1 MIKNYLK
8 IAWRNIIKNK
18 ISSFINIGGLT
29 VGMAVAILIGLWI
42 YDELSFNKSHQNYS
56 SIVRIMERVTV
67 NGEVK
72 TGRYLSLPVAPEI
85 RKLYA
90 NDFRHVVRSSF
101 VEQHTLANGETK
113 INNTGVFIEAAGPE
127 MLTLNM
133 IKGIRNG
140 LTDSYSIILSESL
153 AKTLF
158 GNADPIN
165 KTLKIDN
172 KTDVIVKGVYE
183 DIPRNSDFNELSYIA
198 PWDLYFVINPWMQY
212 WKEDWNNNMLQV
224 FAQLAPTA
232 TIDKVAAKIRDV
244 KLAHSDAEAKTFK
257 PEIFLYPMSKWHLYN
272 EFKNGVNTAG
282 AIQYVWLFGI
292 IGAFVLLLA
301 CINFMN
307 LSTARAEKRAKE
319 IGIRKTIGSV
329 RRQLIYQFL
338 SEALLMAA
346 VCFILSLALVQLTL
360 PWFNEVANKEMNILW
375 SNPAFWIISAG
386 FILITGLVAG
396 SYPALYLSSFQ
407 PIKVLK
413 GYFSAGRFAALPR
426 KVLVVIQFTVSI
438 SLIIGTIIVFR
449 QIQFAKNRPVGYS
462 REGLIYLRMLTE
474 NIHNHFEAFR
484 NELLETGAVIDAAE
498 SNGTVTEIA
507 ENTGDFAWKGKDPNM
522 KESFGHIRV
531 SHDYGKTVGW
541 QFLAGRD
548 FSRLNISDSFG
559 LVLNEA
565 AVKLMGLKNPV
576 GEIIRHQGKDY
587 TVLGIAKNMIMRSP
601 FDPPRPSVFSI
612 LPWWGGALSIKI
624 KPTARTNEALAKIET
639 VFTKYAPGLPFDYRF
654 ADEEYG
660 KKFSMEVRIGKLSSF
675 FAILAIF
682 ISCLG
687 LFGLA
692 SFVAEQRTKEIGV
705 RKVLGAS
712 VFNLWKLLSKDFL
725 GLIILSCC
733 IAVPIA
739 YHYLH
744 EWLQKYE
751 YRTEISWWIF
761 AVAIGGALLITLLT
775 VSFQAIKAAI
785 ANPVK
790 SLRTE

>member
-1 MIKNYLK
+1 
-8 IAWRNIIKNK
+8 
-18 ISSFINIGGLT
+18 
-29 VGMAVAILIGLWI
+29 
-42 YDELSFNKSHQNYS
+42 
-56 SIVRIMERVTV
+56 
-67 NGEVK
+67 
-72 TGRYLSLPVAPEI
+72 
-85 RKLYA
+85 
-90 NDFRHVVRSSF
+90 
-101 VEQHTLANGETK
+101 
-113 INNTGVFIEAAGPE
+113 
-127 MLTLNM
+127 
-133 IKGIRNG
+133 
-140 LTDSYSIILSESL
+140 
-153 AKTLF
+153 
-158 GNADPIN
+158 
-165 KTLKIDN
+165 
-172 KTDVIVKGVYE
+172 
-183 DIPRNSDFNELSYIA
+183 
-198 PWDLYFVINPWMQY
+198 
-212 WKEDWNNNMLQV
+212 
-224 FAQLAPTA
+224 
-232 TIDKVAAKIRDV
+232 
-244 KLAHSDAEAKTFK
+244 
-257 PEIFLYPMSKWHLYN
+257 
-272 EFKNGVNTAG
+272 
-282 AIQYVWLFGI
+282 
-292 IGAFVLLLA
+292 
-301 CINFMN
+301 
-307 LSTARAEKRAKE
+307 
-319 IGIRKTIGSV
+319 
-329 RRQLIYQFL
+329 
-338 SEALLMAA
+338 
-346 VCFILSLALVQLTL
+346 
-360 PWFNEVANKEMNILW
+360 
-375 SNPAFWIISAG
+375 
-386 FILITGLVAG
+386 
-396 SYPALYLSSFQ
+396 
-407 PIKVLK
+407 
-413 GYFSAGRFAALPR
+413 
-426 KVLVVIQFTVSI
+426 
-438 SLIIGTIIVFR
+438 
-449 QIQFAKNRPVGYS
+449 
-462 REGLIYLRMLTE
+462 
-474 NIHNHFEAFR
+474 
-484 NELLETGAVIDAAE
+484 
-498 SNGTVTEIA
+498 
-507 ENTGDFAWKGKDPNM
+507 
-522 KESFGHIRV
+522 
-531 SHDYGKTVGW
+531 
-541 QFLAGRD
+541 LAGRD
-548 FSRLNISDSFG
+548 FSRLNINDSFG

>member
-1 MIKNYLK
+1 M
-8 IAWRNIIKNK
+8 
-18 ISSFINIGGLT
+18 T
-29 VGMAVAILIGLWI
+29 VAILIGLWI
-42 YDELSFNKSHQNYS
+42 YDELSFNTYHKNYP
-56 SIVRIMERVTV
+56 SIVRLMERATV

-72 TGRYLSLPVAPEI
+72 TGRYLSMPVAPEI

-90 NDFRHVVRSSF
+90 NDFKHVVRSSF
-101 VEQHTLANGETK
+101 VEEHTLANGEAK
-113 INNTGVFIEAAGPE
+113 INNTGVFMEADGPE
-127 MLTLNM
+127 MLTLKM
-133 IKGIRNG
+133 IKGTRND
-140 LTDSYSIILSESL
+140 LTDPYSIVLSQSL
-153 AKTLF
+153 AETLF
-158 GNADPIN
+158 GNADPIG

-183 DIPRNSDFNELSYIA
+183 DIPRNSDFNDLSYIA
-198 PWDLYFVINPWMQY
+198 PWDLYFVINPWMQF

-232 TIDKVAAKIRDV
+232 TIDRVAAKIKDV
-244 KLAHSDAEAKTFK
+244 KLNHSDEEAKTFR
-257 PEIFLYPMSKWHLYN
+257 PEIFLHPMSKWHLYN
-272 EFKNGVNTAG
+272 EFNNGVNTGG

-319 IGIRKTIGSV
+319 IGIRKTVGSV
-329 RRQLIYQFL
+329 KRQLIHQFL
-338 SEALLMAA
+338 SESVLMAL
-346 VCFILSLALVQLTL
+346 VCFILSLALVQLMI
-360 PWFNEVANKEMNILW
+360 PWFNEVSNKEMNILW
-375 SNPAFWIISAG
+375 GNPAFWIISTG
-386 FILITGLVAG
+386 FILITGLIAG

-413 GYFSAGRFAALPR
+413 GSFSVGRFAALPR
-426 KVLVVIQFTVSI
+426 KILVVIQFTVSI

-449 QIQFAKNRPVGYS
+449 QIQFAKSRPVGYS
-462 REGLIYLRMLTE
+462 REGLIYLRVLTE
-474 NIHNHFEAFR
+474 NIHTHFEAFR
-484 NELLETGAVIDAAE
+484 NELLETGAVKDAAE
-498 SNGTVTEIA
+498 SNGAVTEIA

-522 KESFGHIRV
+522 KQSFGHIRV

-548 FSRLNISDSFG
+548 FSRLNINDSSG

-565 AVKLMGLKNPV
+565 AVKLMGLKNPI
-576 GEIIRHQGKDY
+576 GEIIRHQGQDY
-587 TVLGIAKNMIMRSP
+587 TVLGVVKDMIMRSP

-624 KPTARTNEALAKIET
+624 KPTVRPSEALAKVES

-660 KKFSMEVRIGKLSSF
+660 KKFGIEIRIGKLSSF

-712 VFNLWKLLSKDFL
+712 VFNLWKLLSKEFL
-725 GLIILSCC
+725 GLIMLSCC

-751 YRTEISWWIF
+751 YRTEIRWWIF
-761 AVAIGGALLITLLT
+761 AAAIGGAIVITLLT
-775 VSFQAIKAAI
+775 VSFQAIKAAV

>member
-90 NDFRHVVRSSF
+90 NDFKHVVRSSF
-101 VEQHTLANGETK
+101 VEQHTLASGETK

-127 MLTLNM
+127 MLTLKM

-140 LTDSYSIILSESL
+140 LTDSYSIILSQSL

-158 GNADPIN
+158 GNVDPIN

-375 SNPAFWIISAG
+375 RNPAFWIISAG

-462 REGLIYLRMLTE
+462 REGLVYLRMLTE
-474 NIHNHFEAFR
+474 NVHNHFEAFR
-484 NELLETGAVIDAAE
+484 TELLETGAVTDAAE
-498 SNGTVTEIA
+498 SNGAVTEIV

-761 AVAIGGALLITLLT
+761 AVAVGGALLITLLT

>member
-1 MIKNYLK
+1 VYLWK
-8 IAWRNIIKNK
+8 
-18 ISSFINIGGLT
+18 
-29 VGMAVAILIGLWI
+29 
-42 YDELSFNKSHQNYS
+42 
-56 SIVRIMERVTV
+56 
-67 NGEVK
+67 
-72 TGRYLSLPVAPEI
+72 LP
-85 RKLYA
+85 
-90 NDFRHVVRSSF
+90 
-101 VEQHTLANGETK
+101 G
-113 INNTGVFIEAAGPE
+113 E
-127 MLTLNM
+127 MLTLKM
-133 IKGIRNG
+133 IKGTRNG
-140 LTDSYSIILSESL
+140 LVDPYSIVLSESL
-153 AKTLF
+153 AKALF
-158 GNADPIN
+158 GNNEPLN

-172 KTDVIVKGVYE
+172 KVDVIVTGVYR

-212 WKEDWNNNMLQV
+212 WKENWNNNMLQT
-224 FAQLAPTA
+224 FALLAPAA
-232 TIDKVAAKIRDV
+232 TIDKVAAKIKDV
-244 KLAHSDAEAKTFK
+244 KLIHSDAEAKTFK
-257 PEIFLYPMSKWHLYN
+257 PEIFLHPMSKWHLYN
-272 EFKNGVNTAG
+272 EFTNGVNTGG

-319 IGIRKTIGSV
+319 IGIRKTIGSL

-338 SEALLMAA
+338 SESVLMASLG
-346 VCFILSLALVQLTL
+346 FILSVALVQLTL
-360 PWFNEVANKEMNILW
+360 PWFNEVSNKQMNISW
-375 SNPAFWIISAG
+375 ANSAFWIISIG
-386 FILITGLVAG
+386 FILATGFIAG

-413 GYFSAGRFAALPR
+413 GSFSAGRFAALPR
-426 KVLVVIQFTVSI
+426 KILVVIQFTVSI

-449 QIQFAKNRPVGYS
+449 QIQFAKNRSAGYS
-462 REGLIYLRMLTE
+462 REGLIYLRMQTG
-474 NIHNHFEAFR
+474 NIHDHFETFR
-484 NELLETGAVIDAAE
+484 NELLETGVVANAAE

-507 ENTGDFAWKGKDPNM
+507 ENTSDFTWKDKDPNM

-548 FSRLNISDSFG
+548 FTRSNINDSFG

-576 GEIIRHQGKDY
+576 DEIIRHQGKDY
-587 TVLGIAKNMIMRSP
+587 KVVGIVKDMIMRSP

-624 KPTARTNEALAKIET
+624 KPTVSASEALAKIET
-639 VFTKYAPGLPFDYRF
+639 VFTKYAPGLPFDYKF

-660 KKFSMEVRIGKLSSF
+660 KKFGIETRIGKLSSF
-675 FAILAIF
+675 FAVLAIF

-692 SFVAEQRTKEIGV
+692 SFVAEQRTKEIGI

-712 VFNLWKLLSKDFL
+712 VLNLWRMLSKEFVAL
-725 GLIILSCC
+725 VVLSCF
-733 IAVPIA
+733 IAIPIA
-739 YHYLH
+739 YYFLRN
-744 EWLQKYE
+744 WLQNYE

-761 AVAIGGALLITLLT
+761 AIAAAGALLITILT

>member
-1 MIKNYLK
+1 MIKSYFK
-8 IAWRNIIKNK
+8 IAWRNLIKNK
-18 ISSFINIGGLT
+18 VSSFINIGGLA
-29 VGMAVAILIGLWI
+29 VGMAVAMLIGLWI
-42 YDELSFNKSHQNYS
+42 YDELSFNKYHQNYS
-56 SIVRIMERVTV
+56 RIVRLMERVTV

-72 TGRYLSLPVAPEI
+72 TGKYLSMPVAPEI
-85 RKLYA
+85 RKSYA
-90 NDFRHVVRSSF
+90 GDFKHVVRSSF
-101 VEQHTLANGETK
+101 VEEHTLANGEAK
-113 INNTGVFIEAAGPE
+113 INHTGVFMEADGPE
-127 MLTLNM
+127 MLTLKM
-133 IKGIRNG
+133 IKGTRNG
-140 LTDSYSIILSESL
+140 LADPYSIVLSQSL
-153 AKTLF
+153 AGTLF

-172 KTDVIVKGVYE
+172 NADVVVKGVYE

-212 WKEDWNNNMLQV
+212 WKENWNNNMLQV

-232 TIDKVAAKIRDV
+232 TIDKVVGRIKDV
-244 KLAHSDAEAKTFK
+244 KLNHSDAEAKTFK
-257 PEIFLYPMSKWHLYN
+257 PEIFLHPMSKWHLYN
-272 EFKNGVNTAG
+272 EFKDGVNTGG

-319 IGIRKTIGSV
+319 IGIRKTVGSA
-329 RRQLIYQFL
+329 RGQLIQQFL
-338 SEALLMAA
+338 SESLLMAFL
-346 VCFILSLALVQLTL
+346 CFILSLALVYLTL
-360 PWFNEVANKEMNILW
+360 PWFNEVANKEMSILW
-375 SNPAFWIISAG
+375 TNSAFWIIGFG
-386 FILITGLVAG
+386 FILITGLIAG

-413 GYFSAGRFAALPR
+413 GSFSVGRFAALPR
-426 KVLVVIQFTVSI
+426 KILVVIQFTVSI

-449 QIQFAKNRPVGYS
+449 QIQFAKSRPVGYS
-462 REGLIYLRMLTE
+462 REGLIYLRMQTE
-474 NIHNHFEAFR
+474 NVHNHFEAFR
-484 NELLETGAVIDAAE
+484 SELLETGAVTDVAE
-498 SNGTVTEIA
+498 SNGAVTEIA

-548 FSRLNISDSFG
+548 FSRSNINDSFG

-565 AVKLMGLKNPV
+565 AVKLMGLKNPI

-587 TVLGIAKNMIMRSP
+587 KVLGVAKDMIMRSP

-612 LPWWGGALSIKI
+612 LPWWGGALTIKI
-624 KPTARTNEALAKIET
+624 KATVRTNEALAKIET
-639 VFTKYAPGLPFDYRF
+639 VFTKYAPGLPFDYKF

-660 KKFSMEVRIGKLSSF
+660 KKFSIEERIGKLSSF

-725 GLIILSCC
+725 GLIALSCC

-739 YHYLH
+739 HHYLH

-751 YRTEISWWIF
+751 YRAEISWWIF
-761 AVAIGGALLITLLT
+761 GVTALGALLITLLT

>member
-1 MIKNYLK
+1 M
-8 IAWRNIIKNK
+8 
-18 ISSFINIGGLT
+18 
-29 VGMAVAILIGLWI
+29 GMTVAILIGLWI
-42 YDELSFNKSHQNYS
+42 YDELSFNTYHKNYP
-56 SIVRIMERVTV
+56 SIVRLMERATV

-72 TGRYLSLPVAPEI
+72 TGRYLSMPVAPVI

-90 NDFRHVVRSSF
+90 NDFKHVVRSSF
-101 VEQHTLANGETK
+101 VEEHTLANGEAK
-113 INNTGVFIEAAGPE
+113 INNTGVFMEADGPE
-127 MLTLNM
+127 MLTLKM
-133 IKGIRNG
+133 IKGTRND
-140 LTDSYSIILSESL
+140 LTDPYSIVLSQSL
-153 AKTLF
+153 AETLF
-158 GNADPIN
+158 GNADPIG

-183 DIPRNSDFNELSYIA
+183 DIPRNSDFNDLSYIA
-198 PWDLYFVINPWMQY
+198 PWDLYFVINPWMQF

-232 TIDKVAAKIRDV
+232 TIDRVAAKIKDV
-244 KLAHSDAEAKTFK
+244 KLNHSDEEAKTFR
-257 PEIFLYPMSKWHLYN
+257 PEIFLHPMSEWHLYN
-272 EFKNGVNTAG
+272 EFNNGVNTGG

-301 CINFMN
+301 CINFRN

-319 IGIRKTIGSV
+319 IGIRKTVGSV
-329 RRQLIYQFL
+329 KRQLIHQFL
-338 SEALLMAA
+338 SESVLMAL
-346 VCFILSLALVQLTL
+346 VCFILSLALVQSMI
-360 PWFNEVANKEMNILW
+360 PWFNEVSNKEMNILW
-375 SNPAFWIISAG
+375 GNPAFWIISTG
-386 FILITGLVAG
+386 FILITGLIAG

-413 GYFSAGRFAALPR
+413 GSFSVGRFAALPR
-426 KVLVVIQFTVSI
+426 KILVVIQFTVSI
-438 SLIIGTIIVFR
+438 SLIIGTIIVVR
-449 QIQFAKNRPVGYS
+449 QIQFAKSRPVGYS
-462 REGLIYLRMLTE
+462 REGLIYLRVLTE
-474 NIHNHFEAFR
+474 NIHTHFEAFR
-484 NELLETGAVIDAAE
+484 NELLETGAVKDAAE
-498 SNGTVTEIA
+498 SNGAVTEIA

-522 KESFGHIRV
+522 KQSFGHIRV

-548 FSRLNISDSFG
+548 FSRLNINDSSG

-565 AVKLMGLKNPV
+565 AVKLMGLKNPI

-587 TVLGIAKNMIMRSP
+587 TVLGVVKDMIMRSP

-624 KPTARTNEALAKIET
+624 KPTVRPSEALAKVET

-660 KKFSMEVRIGKLSSF
+660 KKFGIEIRIGKLSSF

-712 VFNLWKLLSKDFL
+712 VFNLWKLLSKEFL
-725 GLIILSCC
+725 GLIMLSCC

-751 YRTEISWWIF
+751 YRTEIRWWIF
-761 AVAIGGALLITLLT
+761 AAAIGGAIVITLLT
-775 VSFQAIKAAI
+775 VSFQAIKAAV

>member
-90 NDFRHVVRSSF
+90 NDFKHVVRSSF

-127 MLTLNM
+127 MLTLKM

-140 LTDSYSIILSESL
+140 LTDSYSIILSQSL

-158 GNADPIN
+158 GNVDPIN

-375 SNPAFWIISAG
+375 RNPAFWIISAG

-462 REGLIYLRMLTE
+462 REGLVYLRMLTE
-474 NIHNHFEAFR
+474 NVHNHFEAFR
-484 NELLETGAVIDAAE
+484 TELLKTGAVTDAAE

-761 AVAIGGALLITLLT
+761 AVAIGEALLITLLT